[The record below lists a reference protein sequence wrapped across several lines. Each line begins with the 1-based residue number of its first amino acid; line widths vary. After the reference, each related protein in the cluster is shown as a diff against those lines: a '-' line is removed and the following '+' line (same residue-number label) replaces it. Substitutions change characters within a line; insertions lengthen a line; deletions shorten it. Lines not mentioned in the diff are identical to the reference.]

1 MQPRPHNFIQPHNNF
16 IQPHIPF
23 MPPPGPG
30 IGLYNYQPAMAPLV
44 RPMLEAMLEEEH
56 GGSPVFHS
64 LKSLVLDECET
75 GHDFQTLWR
84 FLRKALFLEKLTL
97 QNCQVHRLE

>member
-1 MQPRPHNFIQPHNNF
+1 
-16 IQPHIPF
+16 
-23 MPPPGPG
+23 
-30 IGLYNYQPAMAPLV
+30 
-44 RPMLEAMLEEEH
+44 MLEAMLEEEH

-84 FLRKALFLEKLTL
+84 FLRKAPVLEKLTL